1 MNIPFLSLKDVT
13 AKYAD
18 EIHEAVLRV
27 VDSGWYLQGKENE
40 QFEKHYAEY
49 IGTKHCIGCANGLD
63 ALIWIFRAY
72 IELGVMQPGD
82 EVIVPANTYIATILA
97 ITENGLVP
105 VLVEPRKDTLQIDD
119 SLIEERITERT
130 KAICIVHLYGRLAC
144 TQHILNLC
152 KKYNLKLI
160 EDNAQAHGC
169 SYLAPQSPEGE
180 VVATTMQE
188 RAGINMA
195 DPAYYPTLK
204 KRAAEMRA
212 NPTEAE
218 NILWNALSEQKLGY
232 KIRRQHIVSQY
243 ILDFAYLDCRL
254 AIELDGEYHNTED
267 QQYDDAV
274 RTRNLESLGWH
285 VLRFTNEQIFNNIDA
300 VLAKIKSAIESAT
313 ATSPLGDC
321 GAKRLT
327 GSLGSAAG
335 HSFYPGK
342 NLGAL
347 GDGGAVTTDD
357 DELAAAIRALANYGS
372 QKKYVF
378 KYTGRNSRL
387 DEIQAAVLDVK
398 LRHLDEDIKSRQ
410 AIAAYYYDNINNPL
424 ITLPKRLP
432 DTENVYHLFP
442 ILVKNLPH
450 NPLKGKSSCQ
460 KYLRDRLQA
469 YLEKNG
475 VGTVIHYPIPPH
487 LQECYQPLLNNFCSM
502 NVHSRHPIEHSS
514 SPLKGQTF
522 GMLLPEGGLPITEML
537 ADCEL
542 SLPISPTMTME
553 EAAEVVRLV
562 NAFKE

>member
-1 MNIPFLSLKDVT
+1 MNIPFLSLKDVS

-40 QFEKHYAEY
+40 HFEKHYAEY

-72 IELGVMQPGD
+72 IEMGVMQPGD

-144 TQHILNLC
+144 TQHILDLC
-152 KKYNLKLI
+152 EKYGLKLI

-169 SYLAPQSPEGE
+169 TMPIANSQSPI
-180 VVATTMQE
+180 AT
-188 RAGINMA
+188 
-195 DPAYYPTLK
+195 
-204 KRAAEMRA
+204 KR
-212 NPTEAE
+212 
-218 NILWNALSEQKLGY
+218 
-232 KIRRQHIVSQY
+232 
-243 ILDFAYLDCRL
+243 
-254 AIELDGEYHNTED
+254 
-267 QQYDDAV
+267 
-274 RTRNLESLGWH
+274 
-285 VLRFTNEQIFNNIDA
+285 
-300 VLAKIKSAIESAT
+300 
-313 ATSPLGDC
+313 
-321 GAKRLT
+321 T

-398 LRHLDEDIKSRQ
+398 LRHLNEDLKARQ
-410 AIAAYYYDNINNPL
+410 MIADYYYDYIDNPL
-424 ITLPKRLP
+424 VELPVRLP
-432 DTENVYHLFP
+432 HENNVYHLFP
-442 ILVKNLPH
+442 ILVKGERLEARGERRDK
-450 NPLKGKSSCQ
+450 LQ
-460 KYLRDRLQA
+460 KYL
-469 YLEKNG
+469 EENG

-487 LQECYQPLLNNFCSM
+487 KQECYANEAWNTPQLS
-502 NVHSRHPIEHSS
+502 
-514 SPLKGQTF
+514 
-522 GMLLPEGGLPITEML
+522 LPITEQI
-537 ADCEL
+537 ADEEL
-542 SLPISPTMTME
+542 SLPMSPTMTIE
-553 EAAEVVRLV
+553 EAEEVVRLI
-562 NAFKE
+562 NNWK